1 MKRNTSRIKL
11 IILAASLLVMM
22 LALCGCRT
30 RVTNNN
36 EVSNVIYDE
45 SGYMQ
50 EEYQMRRDELSL
62 STAKK
67 PIITGW
73 GNAEEEQEPYYE
85 GDSQTLEDYD
95 PDVSTE
101 VESDEPEEPAATNNG
116 SGSGTGTPSGNAPV
130 RRRPTK
136 SGSTENSD
144 GIVTVTFDANG
155 GTCDTKSIKVTKG
168 ETYGELPVA
177 TREGY
182 DFAGWFTKKEEGK
195 AVTELTKMNASKN
208 HTLYAHWTEHSK
220 MTYTV
225 TFNVNDTDDKG
236 GAASPVT
243 DQMKIEDGGKYGT
256 LPTVVREG
264 CTFDGWFTAAEGG
277 DRVQSG
283 DSFTA
288 NTDQTLFAHWT
299 KEDPYVT
306 WSKNFDDAKNE
317 IDDSDKADIYLENS
331 SSGKEG
337 FIKDCK
343 TSVLDNTD
351 TDKKFYVVRFIDGLN
366 DEKADSAYNEIT
378 ADPKYEGKTIQILLI
393 DSDAVE
399 SEKNIKLA
407 YKIAILSTL
416 YNKPEWSDAL
426 SAAEALGY
434 DGDFGKSIII
444 YE

>member
-11 IILAASLLVMM
+11 IFLAASLLVMM

-73 GNAEEEQEPYYE
+73 GSAEEEQEPYYE

-116 SGSGTGTPSGNAPV
+116 SGSGTGTPSGNAPI

-136 SGSTENSD
+136 SGSTDNSN

-155 GTCDTKSIKVTKG
+155 GTCDTKSINVTKG

-225 TFNVNDTDDKG
+225 TFNVNGEGASFSG
-236 GAASPVT
+236 GDST
-243 DQMKIEDGGKYGT
+243 MKIEEGGSYGT
-256 LPTVVREG
+256 LPTVTWEG
-264 CTFDGWFTAAEGG
+264 HQFDGWFTLADGG

-299 KEDPYVT
+299 EEDPYET
-306 WSKNFDDAKNE
+306 WSKNFEDTANLVNDDDKFRYTLFNETDNDKAKNLL
-317 IDDSDKADIYLENS
+317 S
-331 SSGKEG
+331 
-337 FIKDCK
+337 DCK
-343 TSVLDNTD
+343 LKESEEYD
-351 TDKKFYVVRFIDGLN
+351 YVVFFGTK
-366 DEKADSAYNEIT
+366 EEA
-378 ADPKYEGKTIQILLI
+378 
-393 DSDAVE
+393 
-399 SEKNIKLA
+399 SEKKEAGELPDGT
-407 YKIAILSTL
+407 ILVVP
-416 YNKPEWSDAL
+416 K
-426 SAAEALGY
+426 EALKGTISKEAQLVY
-434 DGDFGKSIII
+434 R
-444 YE
+444 